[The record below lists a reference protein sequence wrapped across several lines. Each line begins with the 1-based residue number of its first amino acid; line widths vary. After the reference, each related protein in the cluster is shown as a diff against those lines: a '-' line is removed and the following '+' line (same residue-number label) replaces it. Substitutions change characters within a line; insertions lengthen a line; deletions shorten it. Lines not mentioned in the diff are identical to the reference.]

1 MMLGS
6 TIPRS
11 PKLRGVVA
19 AAAFSAIMGLIL
31 TSGAASGADPAVP
44 NDDTRVLD
52 VHSSAITTNP
62 EMLYVPITPCRIVD
76 TRQAVGAFSAG
87 QIRSYYVGG
96 TFGFAPQGGTSGGC
110 GIPTGAQAVAAVVTA
125 VSPEHAGF
133 VRAWP
138 AGASEPGATLLNYAG
153 DSIGIGGQVKLR
165 SGAGTDMTLKNY
177 GGPTQIV
184 IDVNGYYTKQMH
196 AYISTG
202 GTVLDQSGRLLS
214 AVNDSAGT
222 YTLTWDRNLDTCSGV
237 ASSDISGHILSV
249 YISGDISYV
258 YVDDNAGNASNY
270 WFNVLI
276 SC

>member
-11 PKLRGVVA
+11 RKLLGVVA

-31 TSGAASGADPAVP
+31 TSGAASGAGPAAP

-52 VHSSAITTNP
+52 IHSTAVTTDP

-76 TRQAVGAFSAG
+76 TRQAVGVFSAG
-87 QIRSYYVGG
+87 QTRSYYVGG

-125 VSPEHAGF
+125 VGPEHAGY

-138 AGASEPGATLLNYAG
+138 AGTSEPGATLLNYAG
-153 DSIGIGGQVKLR
+153 DNIGIGGQVKLR

-184 IDVNGYYTKQMH
+184 IDVNGYYTKQLH

-214 AVNDSAGT
+214 AVNNSAGT
-222 YTLTWDRNLDTCSGV
+222 YTLTWDRNLDACSGV

-249 YISGDISYV
+249 YISGNISYV
-258 YVDDNAGNASNY
+258 YVDDNAGTASNY